1 MLNKAKIKESIIKA
15 IKIMPTEAIFK
26 RIPMIPD
33 GMNGFK
39 KGNEITVATVD
50 GLLDDGSATRTT
62 QASTSDGGN
71 VESITHISLL
81 CPAEDKLSGSAFQ
94 LMHDDYFQVSGTI
107 YKILQPN
114 LVYGIYWMCT
124 LEVDC

>member
-1 MLNKAKIKESIIKA
+1 MINKEKIKASIKKA

-26 RIPMIPD
+26 RIPMISD

-39 KGNEITVATVD
+39 KGNEIIIATVD
-50 GLLDDGSATRTT
+50 GLLDDGSATRST
-62 QASTSDGGN
+62 QASESDGGN

-81 CPAEDKLSGSAFQ
+81 CPSEDKLSGVTFK
-94 LMHDDYFQVSGTI
+94 LMHDDYFEVNGTI

-114 LVYGIYWMCT
+114 LVYGIYWMIT